1 MKTARILVFL
11 CLVPIVVLAT
21 DSYVEKMIRVA
32 DKNGRSVAS
41 AYDAYLTLL
50 VKKSISKDK
59 IDFPTELLIDRPE
72 YFVLERTYY
81 ISPNEMR
88 GFSLAL
94 PKKAVKA
101 SDGRVQST
109 SDLALKE
116 ESIHQG
122 IHVLVLK
129 EKRVEQGAAP
139 LPPALKTGPSEGAR

>member
-1 MKTARILVFL
+1 M
-11 CLVPIVVLAT
+11 VLAA

-32 DKNGRSVAS
+32 DKNERYVAS

-50 VKKSISKDK
+50 VKKSVSKDK
-59 IDFPTELLIDRPE
+59 IYFPIELLIDRPE
-72 YFVLERTYY
+72 YFVLERAYY

-94 PKKAVKA
+94 PKKAVKT
-101 SDGRVQST
+101 SDGRVQAT
-109 SDLALKE
+109 SDLAVEE

-129 EKRVEQGAAP
+129 EKRVEQPSSGDSSTRGAGLGSP
-139 LPPALKTGPSEGAR
+139 EK